1 MAMRK
6 QAHSSHRLKT
16 NGFPAPEFM
25 NELELMT
32 SEGYWRSYLTDKVMN
47 KAQIR
52 DQHSLDATYE
62 IYQNVMKLIKL
73 LKDEIPDYSTRFT
86 H

>member
-1 MAMRK
+1 
-6 QAHSSHRLKT
+6 
-16 NGFPAPEFM
+16 M

-32 SEGYWRSYLTDKVMN
+32 SEEYWDRF
-47 KAQIR
+47 IR
-52 DQHSLDATYE
+52 VRMATAWTTIQAKDE
-62 IYQNVMKLIKL
+62 IKEEVMKLIKL

>member
-1 MAMRK
+1 MK
-6 QAHSSHRLKT
+6 
-16 NGFPAPEFM
+16 
-25 NELELMT
+25 ELELMT
-32 SEGYWRSYLTDKVMN
+32 SEEYWRSYLTDKVMN
-47 KAQIR
+47 KAQIS

-86 H
+86 HGV

>member
-1 MAMRK
+1 
-6 QAHSSHRLKT
+6 
-16 NGFPAPEFM
+16 M

-32 SEGYWRSYLTDKVMN
+32 SEEYWDKLLSVEMVN
-47 KAQIR
+47 AMYSVDKTIKAKEKIQGKI
-52 DQHSLDATYE
+52 
-62 IYQNVMKLIKL
+62 MKLIKL

>member
-1 MAMRK
+1 
-6 QAHSSHRLKT
+6 
-16 NGFPAPEFM
+16 M

-32 SEGYWRSYLTDKVMN
+32 SEEYWDRF
-47 KAQIR
+47 IR
-52 DQHSLDATYE
+52 VRMATAGTSIQAKNE
-62 IYQNVMKLIKL
+62 IKEEVMKLIKL